1 MQLNKESL
9 KILME
14 ILITRIEK
22 FHGKIDINSAG
33 YWMEN
38 WSLEDKMS
46 EGLTFLEN
54 TFQIIDKTAGNK
66 VLSPT
71 EYTLIKTTAGFS
83 VSFNSPL
90 KEGTDHKYQ
99 IKYKTKF
106 DTSVI
111 DNGCWS

>member
-22 FHGKIDINSAG
+22 FMEIDINSPG

-66 VLSPT
+66 STLPNRI
-71 EYTLIKTTAGFS
+71 YTDKNNSRLFS
-83 VSFNSPL
+83 FL
-90 KEGTDHKYQ
+90 
-99 IKYKTKF
+99 
-106 DTSVI
+106 
-111 DNGCWS
+111 